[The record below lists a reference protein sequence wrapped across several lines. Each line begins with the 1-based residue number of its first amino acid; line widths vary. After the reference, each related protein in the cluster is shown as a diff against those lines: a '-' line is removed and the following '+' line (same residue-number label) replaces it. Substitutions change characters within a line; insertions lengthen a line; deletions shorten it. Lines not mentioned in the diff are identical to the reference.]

1 MNGPGGQPRQ
11 RVIGPT
17 ASAWLPQVLALAAIA
32 YWLVVKSVL
41 FRRLEYTSDL
51 FSNLELSRSFFNGRP
66 LLWENV
72 YGDHKAIHNY
82 YIAVLFYPFTRFLGA
97 YGLFAAEAAL
107 YGWAVSKI
115 LSRASTTDYRRELY
129 WAVLAAMALGPV
141 AFWIWDNPIYG
152 FHYELALVPLSVLFA
167 VSLSERSRWAW
178 IFAALIVLTREE
190 GAIVAWCIHVLHEV
204 LKSEPDAGDLGAR
217 SALLRR
223 LAWITGGWLLAFIAG
238 MALLLAMG
246 GGHGRLGLALMGLRG
261 LTEDSSTR
269 SLLIESLGDAVL
281 LLSAGGVVYLAGI
294 PWRGLGASAVVSLA
308 LIVPTTLGSLI
319 YGGASR
325 AHGIAWPPRF
335 AMLWGPALAG
345 CLFAIERV
353 RVPVF
358 TAIWRRRTALAL
370 AVIASMV
377 AQVVALEARRG
388 YQFVP
393 RFTLQAFTSTPRFAA
408 SVLSNAEDAFLMC
421 LGRDL
426 PPDASVT
433 STGGLFGRF
442 HRQDL
447 LSPDRVQTAWKPP
460 ELVVCDDSGRVPWEY
475 GCLSL
480 SHSLPDSTYE
490 RLQLD
495 NLFVRYTGERK
506 AVVEACAAKAVP
518 GPGSTE
524 QR

>member
-1 MNGPGGQPRQ
+1 
-11 RVIGPT
+11 VIGQT
-17 ASAWLPQVLALAAIA
+17 VSWLPPALALAVIA

-41 FRRLEYTSDL
+41 FHRLEYTSDL
-51 FSNLELSRSFFNGRP
+51 FSNLELSRSFFDGRP
-66 LLWENV
+66 LLWENGF
-72 YGDHKAIHNY
+72 GDHKAIHNL

-107 YGWAVSKI
+107 YGWAIHKI
-115 LSRASTTDYRRELY
+115 LSRASLLTDYRRELY
-129 WAVLAAMALGPV
+129 WAVLAAIGLGPV

-152 FHYELALVPLSVLFA
+152 FHYELALVPLSALFA

-204 LKSEPDAGDLGAR
+204 LNSEPGTGGLGAR

-223 LAWITGGWLLAFIAG
+223 LAWITGTWLLVFIAG

-246 GGHGRLGLALMGLRG
+246 ASHGRLGLALMGLRG
-261 LTEDSSTR
+261 LAEDSSTR

-281 LLSAGGVVYLAGI
+281 LLGTGGVVYLAGI
-294 PWRGLGASAVVSLA
+294 PLRGLAASAVVSLA
-308 LIVPTTLGSLI
+308 LIVPSSLGSLT
-319 YGGASR
+319 YSGDAFR
-325 AHGIAWPPRF
+325 AHAITWPPRF
-335 AMLWGPALAG
+335 AMLWSVMLAG
-345 CLFAIERV
+345 YLFAVERI
-353 RVPVF
+353 RTPVF
-358 TAIWRRRTALAL
+358 AARRLRRTALAI
-370 AVIASMV
+370 AVAGSMI
-377 AQVVALEARRG
+377 AQVVALGARRN

-393 RFTLQAFTSTPRFAA
+393 RFTLQAFTSTPRFVA
-408 SVLSNAEDAFLMC
+408 SALSSAEDAFLIC

-426 PPDASVT
+426 PSDASVT

-447 LSPDRVQTAWKPP
+447 LWPDRVQTAWKPP
-460 ELVVCDDSGRVPWEY
+460 ELVVCDDSRRIPWEY

-480 SHSLPDSTYE
+480 SHSLPDSTHE
-490 RLQLD
+490 KLQLD
-495 NLFVRYTGERK
+495 NLFVRYTSERK
-506 AVVEACAAKAVP
+506 AVVEACAATAVP
-518 GPGSTE
+518 LPSRAE